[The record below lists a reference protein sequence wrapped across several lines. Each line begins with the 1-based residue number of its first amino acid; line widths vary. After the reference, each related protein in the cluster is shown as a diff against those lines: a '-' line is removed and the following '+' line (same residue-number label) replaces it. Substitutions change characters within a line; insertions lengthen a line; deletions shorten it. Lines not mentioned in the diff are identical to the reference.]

1 MPYTGHNTPPSPET
15 IFSDTLESWQRIADG
30 YPDVLRWGWCEFS
43 AYFTGDRRKD
53 CSLCPIKRVMHV
65 CQLNELAW
73 EMQRLRRDWN
83 TKGIMRLAQRGA
95 DLLNEHRADIIEEA
109 RRMLT
114 MRGKILDGAGERLRR
129 RGADDLLKLFM
140 CISNLGHT

>member
-1 MPYTGHNTPPSPET
+1 
-15 IFSDTLESWQRIADG
+15 
-30 YPDVLRWGWCEFS
+30 
-43 AYFTGDRRKD
+43 
-53 CSLCPIKRVMHV
+53 LCPIKRVMHV

-114 MRGKILDGAGERLRR
+114 MRGKILEGAGERLRR
-129 RGADDLLKLFM
+129 R
-140 CISNLGHT
+140 